1 MENRI
6 VNILINQDKM
16 SLKDAQERVKEV
28 LAEAND
34 RLTEG
39 DIPYDICEEYFGLEP
54 DYLDDLFS
62 FREI

>member
-6 VNILINQDKM
+6 VNILINEDKM

-34 RLTEG
+34 RLMEG